1 MAGRDTPRAPLRRG
15 PDGAIAGTRSPILR
29 IDRSGAEARRTLEW
43 HAHDEAMLLW
53 SATATVAMSTP
64 ARDWL
69 VPPGY
74 GLWVPPRIVH
84 SEKALRGGELCVV
97 RFAPD
102 LCPVTWPE
110 PVGIAVG
117 RLLRELIAHLHEA
130 EPDDPSRTHAEP
142 LVFDLLAPLPVN
154 AIDVAMPTDP
164 RVRAIAEQLIADPSD
179 TRDLAFWAHQTH
191 SGVRTLSRLFV
202 GETGLTFAQ
211 WRTHVRMRA
220 AAQHLADGRSVNATA
235 RAVGYRKP
243 SAFIAAFRRS
253 TGQTPGTY
261 LRVEAATDLGR

>member
-1 MAGRDTPRAPLRRG
+1 MIVLGGDS
-15 PDGAIAGTRSPILR
+15 GARSPILR
-29 IDRSGAEARRTLEW
+29 IDRNGAAARRTIDW

-53 SATATVAMSTP
+53 SATATVTMSTP

-74 GLWVPPRIVH
+74 GLWVPRGIEH
-84 SEKALRGGELCVV
+84 TEKALQAGELCVIL
-97 RFAPD
+97 FSPD
-102 LCPVTWPE
+102 LCPISWTE
-110 PVGIAVG
+110 PVGISVAP
-117 RLLRELIAHLHEA
+117 LLRELIVHLYAA

-142 LVFDLLAPLPVN
+142 LVFDLLKPLPLN
-154 AIDVAMPTDP
+154 AIDVSMPTDP
-164 RVRAIAEQLIADPSD
+164 RIRTIAEQIIADPGDSREL
-179 TRDLAFWAHQTH
+179 TFWAHRVH
-191 SGVRTLSRLFV
+191 AGVRTVSRLFLS
-202 GETGLTFAQ
+202 ETGLTFAQ

-220 AAQHLADGRSVNATA
+220 AAQQLAEGRSVGATA

-261 LRVEAATDLGR
+261 LHSGAATDIEQ